1 MRITPAITP
10 VAIHFVRTTYF
21 NPRKTCGVHYNYNK
35 NVLPLR
41 FFGVLLLTAATVCA
55 GPAIFPLKDIRA
67 GQHGVG
73 RTVFS
78 GSKVEEF
85 DVEILGVLEN
95 LAPKESIILGR
106 LKGGPLGHTGV
117 MQGMSGSPVY
127 IDGKLAGAVALSFPY
142 SKDAIAG
149 IRPIEDM
156 LRVEPDGARAM
167 ARNRYVSKDTRLEEI
182 ATPVS
187 FSGFTSA
194 TLEHFGA
201 QLREMGM
208 DPRQGVSGGGRPT
221 DRMGDPKSIQ
231 PGSMISAQ
239 LLSGDYSISADG
251 TVTCIDGKHIYAF
264 GHRFMASGPS
274 DIPFARAEVLALLPN
289 VSSSFKISA
298 AREWMGSLT
307 DDRSTAVSG
316 VMGRRATM
324 APVEIRVGKN
334 VYHMQV
340 IQDRVMTPLVTQMA
354 LFSAIDAT
362 ERAQGGSTFAIRGH
376 LDFDG
381 GSVRVDNAYS
391 GDVAVPALASLGL
404 GTSLSYAMASGFDA
418 FKLKAVTLEVTVV
431 DKKNQMQIVDIA
443 APRSVRPGEDVEVIV
458 TLAGE
463 NGVELQR
470 KAIYRVPVGSPLGP
484 ISFTASDASTTNL
497 TEFGAS
503 VGLQYHSPGQVFGF
517 LNGLRPNT
525 KAYIRVSRGD
535 TAYTIDGRDLPSP
548 PPSLALILNRAQTQT
563 SGVPNQRGSKLAE
576 IEIPAGDNVVT
587 GSKTVQVEVRE
598 Q

>member
-1 MRITPAITP
+1 MRA
-10 VAIHFVRTTYF
+10 F
-21 NPRKTCGVHYNYNK
+21 YNYNK
-35 NVLPLR
+35 NVLVLR
-41 FFGVLLLTAATVCA
+41 FFGGLTIAATLHA
-55 GPAIFPLKDIRA
+55 APAIFPLKDIRA

-73 RTVFS
+73 RTVFA
-78 GSKVEEF
+78 GSRVEEF

-95 LAPKESIILGR
+95 LSPKESIILGR
-106 LKGGPLGHTGV
+106 LKGGPLEHTGV

-156 LRVEPDGARAM
+156 LRVEPDGPRIM
-167 ARNRYVSKDTRLEEI
+167 ARQRYIARDARLEEI

-208 DPRQGVSGGGRPT
+208 DPRQGVSGGGKPG
-221 DRMGDPKSIQ
+221 DRMGDPKNIE

-239 LLSGDYSISADG
+239 LLAGDYSISADG
-251 TVTCIDGKHIYAF
+251 TVTCIDGDRIYAF

-298 AREWMGSLT
+298 AREWMGTLT

-316 VMGRRATM
+316 VMGRRAAM

-334 VYHMQV
+334 VYHMRV
-340 IQDRVMTPLVTQMA
+340 VQDRVMTPLVTQMA

-362 ERAQGGSTFAIRGH
+362 ERAQGGSTFSVTGH
-376 LDFDG
+376 LDFEG
-381 GSVRVDNAYS
+381 GSVRVDNVYS
-391 GDVAVPALASLGL
+391 GDVAVAALAALGV
-404 GTSLSYAMASGFDA
+404 GTSLNFAMASGFDA
-418 FKLKAVTLEVTVV
+418 FKLKGVTLDVGVIER
-431 DKKNQMQIVDIA
+431 KSQMQITDIA
-443 APRSVRPGEDVEVIV
+443 APRSVRPGESVELIV
-458 TLAGE
+458 TLTGE
-463 NGVELQR
+463 NGAETQR
-470 KAIYRVPVGSPLGP
+470 KILYRVPVGAPMGP
-484 ISFTASDASTTNL
+484 INFTAADASTTNV

-503 VGLQYHSPGQVFGF
+503 IGLQYHSPGQVLEF
-517 LNGLRPNT
+517 LNGLRSNT
-525 KAYIRVSRGD
+525 KAYVRVWRNES
-535 TAYTIDGRDLPSP
+535 AYTIDGRDLPSP
-548 PPSLALILNRAQTQT
+548 PPSVAMILSRAQTQAT
-563 SGVPNQRGSKLAE
+563 AVANLRGSKLAE
-576 IEIPAGDNVVT
+576 IEIPGGNNVVT
-587 GSKTVQVEVRE
+587 GSKTVQVEVKE

>member
-1 MRITPAITP
+1 
-10 VAIHFVRTTYF
+10 VQ
-21 NPRKTCGVHYNYNK
+21 
-35 NVLPLR
+35 PLR
-41 FFGVLLLTAATVCA
+41 FFGSLALAAA
-55 GPAIFPLKDIRA
+55 LHAAPAIFPLKDIRA
-67 GQHGVG
+67 GQHGIG

-78 GSKVEEF
+78 GTRVEEF

-95 LAPKESIILGR
+95 LSPKESIILGR
-106 LKGGPLGHTGV
+106 LKGGPLEHTGV

-127 IDGKLAGAVALSFPY
+127 IDGKLAGAVALSFPF
-142 SKDAIAG
+142 SKDPIAG

-156 LRVEPDGARAM
+156 LRVQPDGPRVM
-167 ARNRYVSKDTRLEEI
+167 ARERYVSRESRLEEI

-208 DPRQGVSGGGRPT
+208 DPRQGVSGGGRPA
-221 DRMGDPKSIQ
+221 DHMGDPKSIQ

-251 TVTCIDGKHIYAF
+251 TVTAIDGDRIYAF
-264 GHRFMASGPS
+264 GHRFLASGPS

-298 AREWMGSLT
+298 AREWMGALT

-316 VMGRRATM
+316 VMGRRAAM
-324 APVEIRVGKN
+324 VPVDIRVGKN
-334 VYHMQV
+334 AYRMRV

-362 ERAQGGSTFAIRGH
+362 ERAVGGSTFSVRGN
-376 LDFDG
+376 LDFEG
-381 GSVRVDNAYS
+381 GSVRVDNVYS
-391 GDVAVPALASLGL
+391 GDVAVAALASLGV
-404 GTSLSYAMASGFDA
+404 GTSLNYAMGSGFDA
-418 FKLKAVTLEVTVV
+418 FKLKGVALEVSVL
-431 DKKNQMQIVDIA
+431 DQKNQAQIADIA
-443 APRSVRPGEDVEVIV
+443 APRSVRPGEDIELIV

-463 NGVELQR
+463 NGVETQR
-470 KAIYRVPVGSPLGP
+470 KIMYRVPVGAPLGP
-484 ISFTASDASTTNL
+484 INFTAADAASTNI
-497 TEFGAS
+497 TEFGATI
-503 VGLQYHSPGQVFGF
+503 GLPYHSPGQVFGF

-525 KAYIRVSRGD
+525 KAYIRVWRNEA
-535 TAYTIDGRDLPSP
+535 AYTVDGRDLPSP
-548 PPSLALILNRAQTQT
+548 PPSVAMILGRAQTQ
-563 SGVPNQRGSKLAE
+563 VAALPNLRGSKLAE
-576 IEIPAGDNVVT
+576 IEVSAGGNVVT
-587 GSKTVQVEVRE
+587 GSKTVQVEVKE

>member
-1 MRITPAITP
+1 M
-10 VAIHFVRTTYF
+10 
-21 NPRKTCGVHYNYNK
+21 
-35 NVLPLR
+35 LPLR
-41 FFGVLLLTAATVCA
+41 FFGVLLLAAATVCA

-106 LKGGPLGHTGV
+106 LKGGPLEHTGV

-167 ARNRYVSKDTRLEEI
+167 ARNRYVSKDARLEEI

-251 TVTCIDGKHIYAF
+251 TVTCIDGQNIYAF

-404 GTSLSYAMASGFDA
+404 GSSLSYAMASGFDA
-418 FKLKAVTLEVTVV
+418 FKLKGVTLDVTVV
-431 DKKNQMQIVDIA
+431 DKKRQMQIVDIA

-470 KAIYRVPVGSPLGP
+470 KAVYRVPVGSPLGP
-484 ISFTASDASTTNL
+484 ISFTASDASTTNM

-525 KAYIRVSRGD
+525 KAYVRVSRGD

-576 IEIPAGDNVVT
+576 IEIAAGDNVVT
-587 GSKTVQVEVRE
+587 GSKTVQVEVKE

>member
-1 MRITPAITP
+1 
-10 VAIHFVRTTYF
+10 
-21 NPRKTCGVHYNYNK
+21 
-35 NVLPLR
+35 VLSLR
-41 FFGVLLLTAATVCA
+41 FLGGIVIAATVQA
-55 GPAIFPLKDIRA
+55 APAIFPLKDIRV
-67 GQHGVG
+67 GQHGIG

-78 GSKVEEF
+78 GSRVEEF
-85 DVEILGVLEN
+85 EVEILGVLEN

-106 LKGGPLGHTGV
+106 LKGGPLEHTGV

-127 IDGKLAGAVALSFPY
+127 IDGRLAGAVALSFPY

-156 LRVEPDGARAM
+156 LRVQPDGARLM
-167 ARNRYVSKDTRLEEI
+167 ARNRYVAKDARLEEI

-221 DRMGDPKSIQ
+221 DRMGDPKSIE

-251 TVTCIDGKHIYAF
+251 TVTCIDGDHIYAF

-298 AREWMGSLT
+298 AREWMGALT

-316 VMGRRATM
+316 VIGRHASM

-362 ERAQGGSTFAIRGH
+362 ERAQGGSTFSIRGH
-376 LDFDG
+376 LDFEG
-381 GSVRVDNAYS
+381 GSVRVDNLYS
-391 GDVAVPALASLGL
+391 GDVAVPVLASLGI

-418 FKLKAVTLEVTVV
+418 FKLKGVTLDVSVL
-431 DKKNQMQIVDIA
+431 DRKSQMQIVEIA
-443 APRSVRPGEDVEVIV
+443 APRSVRPGEDVELIV

-470 KAIYRVPVGSPLGP
+470 KALYHVPVGAPMGP
-484 ISFTASDASTTNL
+484 ISFTAADASSTNT

-503 VGLQYHSPGQVFGF
+503 IGVPYHSPAQVLGF
-517 LNGLRPNT
+517 LNGLRANT
-525 KAYIRVSRGD
+525 KAYVRVWRGD

-548 PPSLALILNRAQTQT
+548 PPSLALILGRAQTQA
-563 SGVPNQRGSKLAE
+563 SGLPNQRGSKLAE
-576 IEIPAGDNVVT
+576 IEISAGDNVVT
-587 GSKTVQVEVRE
+587 GSKTVQVEVKE

>member
-1 MRITPAITP
+1 
-10 VAIHFVRTTYF
+10 
-21 NPRKTCGVHYNYNK
+21 
-35 NVLPLR
+35 VLLR
-41 FFGVLLLTAATVCA
+41 FFSGLLIAAA
-55 GPAIFPLKDIRA
+55 MQAAPAIFPLKDIRA
-67 GQHGVG
+67 GQHGIG

-78 GSKVEEF
+78 GSRIEEF

-95 LAPKESIILGR
+95 MSPKESIILGR
-106 LKGGPLGHTGV
+106 LKGGPLEHTGV

-127 IDGKLAGAVALSFPY
+127 IDGKLAGAVALSFPF

-156 LRVEPDGARAM
+156 LRVEPEGSRVM
-167 ARNRYVSKDTRLEEI
+167 ARQRYIARDARLEEI

-208 DPRQGVSGGGRPT
+208 DPRQGVSGGGRPV
-221 DRMGDPKSIQ
+221 DRMGDPNSIQ

-251 TVTCIDGKHIYAF
+251 TVTCIDGDRIYAF
-264 GHRFMASGPS
+264 GHRFLDSGPT

-298 AREWMGSLT
+298 AKEWMGALT

-316 VMGRRATM
+316 LMGRRAAM

-334 VYHMQV
+334 VYRMRV
-340 IQDRVMTPLVTQMA
+340 VQDRVMTPLVTQMA

-362 ERAQGGSTFAIRGH
+362 ERGQGGATFSVTGH
-376 LDFDG
+376 LDFEG
-381 GSVRVDNAYS
+381 GSVRVDNVYS
-391 GDVAVPALASLGL
+391 GDVAVAALAALGV
-404 GTSLSYAMASGFDA
+404 GTSLNYAMASGFDA
-418 FKLKAVTLEVTVV
+418 FKLKGVTLDVGVV
-431 DKKNQMQIVDIA
+431 ERKSQMQIADIA
-443 APRSVRPGEDVEVIV
+443 APRSVRPGEDVELIV

-463 NGVELQR
+463 NGVEIQR
-470 KAIYRVPVGSPLGP
+470 KVVYRVPVGAPLVP
-484 ISFTASDASTTNL
+484 INFTAADASTTNV

-503 VGLQYHSPGQVFGF
+503 IGLQYHSPGQVLEF
-517 LNGLRPNT
+517 LNELRSNT
-525 KAYIRVSRGD
+525 KAYVRVWRND
-535 TAYTIDGRDLPSP
+535 AAYTIDGRDLPSP
-548 PPSLALILNRAQTQT
+548 PPSVAMILNRAQTQAA
-563 SGVPNQRGSKLAE
+563 GLPNQRGSKLAE
-576 IEIPAGDNVVT
+576 IEVPAGDNVVT

>member
-1 MRITPAITP
+1 
-10 VAIHFVRTTYF
+10 
-21 NPRKTCGVHYNYNK
+21 
-35 NVLPLR
+35 VLLQR
-41 FFGVLLLTAATVCA
+41 FFGGLVIAATLRA
-55 GPAIFPLKDIRA
+55 APAIFPLKDIRA

-78 GSKVEEF
+78 GSRVEEF

-95 LAPKESIILGR
+95 MSPKESIILGR
-106 LKGGPLGHTGV
+106 LKGGPLEHTGV

-156 LRVEPDGARAM
+156 LRVAPDGPRVM
-167 ARNRYVSKDTRLEEI
+167 ARNRFMARDARLEEI

-194 TLEHFGA
+194 TLEHFGE
-201 QLREMGM
+201 QLRGMGM
-208 DPRQGVSGGGRPT
+208 DPRQGVSGGGKPT
-221 DRMGDPKSIQ
+221 DRMGDPKSIE

-251 TVTCIDGKHIYAF
+251 TVTCIDGDHIYAF

-298 AREWMGSLT
+298 AREWMGTLT

-316 VMGRRATM
+316 VMGRRAAM
-324 APVEIRVGKN
+324 APVDIRVGKN
-334 VYHMQV
+334 TYHMRV
-340 IQDRVMTPLVTQMA
+340 VQDRVMTPLVTQMA

-362 ERAQGGSTFAIRGH
+362 ERAQGGSTFSVTGH
-376 LDFDG
+376 LDFEG
-381 GSVRVDNAYS
+381 GSVRIDNVYS
-391 GDVAVPALASLGL
+391 GDVAVAALAALGV
-404 GTSLSYAMASGFDA
+404 GTSLNYAMASGFDA
-418 FKLKAVTLEVTVV
+418 FKLKGVTLAVGVV
-431 DKKNQMQIVDIA
+431 DRKNQVQIADIA
-443 APRSVRPGEDVEVIV
+443 APRSVRPGENVELIV
-458 TLAGE
+458 TLTGE
-463 NGVELQR
+463 NGAETQR
-470 KAIYRVPVGSPLGP
+470 KVLYRVPVGAPMGP
-484 ISFTASDASTTNL
+484 INFTAADASTTNV

-503 VGLQYHSPGQVFGF
+503 IGLQYHSPGQVLEF
-517 LNGLRPNT
+517 LNGLRSNT
-525 KAYIRVSRGD
+525 KAYIRVWRNEA
-535 TAYTIDGRDLPSP
+535 AYTIDGRDLPSP
-548 PPSLALILNRAQTQT
+548 PPSVAMILNRAQTQAA
-563 SGVPNQRGSKLAE
+563 GVVNLRGSKLGE
-576 IEIPAGDNVVT
+576 IEIAAGNNVVT

>member
-1 MRITPAITP
+1 LYRPEKLRL
-10 VAIHFVRTTYF
+10 F
-21 NPRKTCGVHYNYNK
+21 YNYNK

-41 FFGVLLLTAATVCA
+41 FFGGLAIAAATIHA
-55 GPAIFPLKDIRA
+55 APGIFPLKDIRA

-78 GSKVEEF
+78 GSRVEEF

-95 LAPKESIILGR
+95 MSPKESIILGR
-106 LKGGPLGHTGV
+106 LKGGPLEHTGV

-156 LRVEPDGARAM
+156 LRVEPDGARMM
-167 ARNRYVSKDTRLEEI
+167 ARQRYISKDARLEEI

-208 DPRQGVSGGGRPT
+208 DPRQGVSGGGKPT

-251 TVTCIDGKHIYAF
+251 TVTLIDGDRIYAF
-264 GHRFMASGPS
+264 GHRFMDSGPS

-298 AREWMGSLT
+298 AREWMGTLT

-324 APVEIRVGKN
+324 APVDIRVGKN
-334 VYHMQV
+334 SYHMQV

-362 ERAQGGSTFAIRGH
+362 ERAQGGSTFAVRGR
-376 LDFDG
+376 LDFEG
-381 GSVRVDNAYS
+381 GSVRVDNVYS
-391 GDVAVPALASLGL
+391 GDVAVPVLAALGL
-404 GTSLSYAMASGFDA
+404 GTSMNFAMTSGFDA
-418 FKLKAVTLEVTVV
+418 FRLKGVTLEVSVV
-431 DKKNQMQIVDIA
+431 DRKSQVQIADLA
-443 APRSVRPGEDVEVIV
+443 APRTVRPGEDVELIV

-463 NGVELQR
+463 NGVETQR
-470 KAIYRVPVGSPLGP
+470 KVLYRVPVGAPLGP
-484 ISFTASDASTTNL
+484 INFTATDASSTNM

-503 VGLQYHSPGQVFGF
+503 IGLQYHSPGQVLEF
-517 LNGLRPNT
+517 LNGLRTNT
-525 KAYIRVSRGD
+525 KAYIRVWRNEA
-535 TAYTIDGRDLPSP
+535 AYNIDGRDLPSP
-548 PPSLALILNRAQTQT
+548 PPSVAMILNRAQTQAA
-563 SGVPNQRGSKLAE
+563 GLPNLRGSKLAE

-587 GSKTVQVEVRE
+587 GTKTVQVEVKE

>member
-1 MRITPAITP
+1 MRA
-10 VAIHFVRTTYF
+10 F
-21 NPRKTCGVHYNYNK
+21 YNYNK
-35 NVLPLR
+35 NVLLLR
-41 FFGVLLLTAATVCA
+41 FFGGLTIAATLHA

-73 RTVFS
+73 RTVFA
-78 GSKVEEF
+78 GSRVEEF
-85 DVEILGVLEN
+85 EVEILGVLEN
-95 LAPKESIILGR
+95 LSPKESIILGR
-106 LKGGPLGHTGV
+106 LKGGPLEHTGV

-156 LRVEPDGARAM
+156 LRVEPDGPRIM
-167 ARNRYVSKDTRLEEI
+167 ARQRYIARDARLEEI

-194 TLEHFGA
+194 TLEHFGT

-208 DPRQGVSGGGRPT
+208 DPRQGVSGGGKPG
-221 DRMGDPKSIQ
+221 DRMGDPKNIE

-239 LLSGDYSISADG
+239 LLAGDYSISADG
-251 TVTCIDGKHIYAF
+251 TVTCIDGDRIYAF

-298 AREWMGSLT
+298 AREWMGTLT

-316 VMGRRATM
+316 VMGRRAAM

-334 VYHMQV
+334 VYHMRV
-340 IQDRVMTPLVTQMA
+340 VQDRVMTPLVTQMA

-362 ERAQGGSTFAIRGH
+362 ERAQGGSTFSVTGH
-376 LDFDG
+376 LDFEG
-381 GSVRVDNAYS
+381 GSVRVDNVYS
-391 GDVAVPALASLGL
+391 GDVAVAALAALGV
-404 GTSLSYAMASGFDA
+404 GTSLNFAMASGFDA
-418 FKLKAVTLEVTVV
+418 FKLKGVTLDVGVIER
-431 DKKNQMQIVDIA
+431 KSQMQITDIA
-443 APRSVRPGEDVEVIV
+443 APRSVRPGESVELIV
-458 TLAGE
+458 TLTGE
-463 NGVELQR
+463 NGAETQR
-470 KAIYRVPVGSPLGP
+470 KILYRVPVGAPMGP
-484 ISFTASDASTTNL
+484 INFTAADASTTNV

-503 VGLQYHSPGQVFGF
+503 IGLQYHSPGQVLEF
-517 LNGLRPNT
+517 LNGLRSNT
-525 KAYIRVSRGD
+525 KAYVRVWRNES
-535 TAYTIDGRDLPSP
+535 AYTIDGRDLPSP
-548 PPSLALILNRAQTQT
+548 PPSVAMILSRAQTQAT
-563 SGVPNQRGSKLAE
+563 AVASLRGSKLAE
-576 IEIPAGDNVVT
+576 IEIPGGNNVVT
-587 GSKTVQVEVRE
+587 GSKTVQVEVKE

>member
-1 MRITPAITP
+1 MRA
-10 VAIHFVRTTYF
+10 F
-21 NPRKTCGVHYNYNK
+21 YNYNK
-35 NVLPLR
+35 NVLLLR
-41 FFGVLLLTAATVCA
+41 FFGGLTIAATLHA

-73 RTVFS
+73 RTVFA
-78 GSKVEEF
+78 GSRVEEF
-85 DVEILGVLEN
+85 EVEILGVLEN
-95 LAPKESIILGR
+95 LSPKESIILGR
-106 LKGGPLGHTGV
+106 LKGGPLEHTGV

-156 LRVEPDGARAM
+156 LRVEPDGPRIM
-167 ARNRYVSKDTRLEEI
+167 ARQRYIARDARLEEI

-194 TLEHFGA
+194 TLEHFGT

-208 DPRQGVSGGGRPT
+208 DPRQGVSGGGKPG
-221 DRMGDPKSIQ
+221 DRMGDPKNIE

-239 LLSGDYSISADG
+239 LLAGDYSISADG
-251 TVTCIDGKHIYAF
+251 TVTCIDGDRIYAF

-298 AREWMGSLT
+298 AREWMGTLT

-316 VMGRRATM
+316 VMGRRAAM

-334 VYHMQV
+334 VYHMRV
-340 IQDRVMTPLVTQMA
+340 VQDRVMTPLVTQMA

-362 ERAQGGSTFAIRGH
+362 ERAQGGSTFSVTGH
-376 LDFDG
+376 LDFEG
-381 GSVRVDNAYS
+381 GSVRVDNVYS
-391 GDVAVPALASLGL
+391 GDVAVAALAALGV
-404 GTSLSYAMASGFDA
+404 GTSLNFAMASGFDA
-418 FKLKAVTLEVTVV
+418 FKLKGVTLDVGVIER
-431 DKKNQMQIVDIA
+431 KSQMQITDIA
-443 APRSVRPGEDVEVIV
+443 APRSVRPGESVELIV
-458 TLAGE
+458 TLTGE
-463 NGVELQR
+463 NGAETQR
-470 KAIYRVPVGSPLGP
+470 KILYRVPVGAPMGP
-484 ISFTASDASTTNL
+484 INFTAADASTTNV

-503 VGLQYHSPGQVFGF
+503 IGLQYHSPGQVLEF
-517 LNGLRPNT
+517 LNGLRSNT
-525 KAYIRVSRGD
+525 KAYVRVWRNES
-535 TAYTIDGRDLPSP
+535 AYTIDGRDLPSP
-548 PPSLALILNRAQTQT
+548 PPSVAMILSRAQTQAT
-563 SGVPNQRGSKLAE
+563 AVANLRGSKLAE
-576 IEIPAGDNVVT
+576 IEIPGGNNVVT
-587 GSKTVQVEVRE
+587 GSKTVQVEVKE

>member
-1 MRITPAITP
+1 MRA
-10 VAIHFVRTTYF
+10 F
-21 NPRKTCGVHYNYNK
+21 YNYNK
-35 NVLPLR
+35 NVLVLR
-41 FFGVLLLTAATVCA
+41 FFGGLMIAATLHA
-55 GPAIFPLKDIRA
+55 APAIFPLKDIRA

-73 RTVFS
+73 RTVFA
-78 GSKVEEF
+78 GSRVEEF

-95 LAPKESIILGR
+95 LSPKESIILGR
-106 LKGGPLGHTGV
+106 LKGGPLEHTGV

-156 LRVEPDGARAM
+156 LRVEPDGPRIM
-167 ARNRYVSKDTRLEEI
+167 ARQRYIARDARLEEI

-208 DPRQGVSGGGRPT
+208 DPRQGVSGGGKPT
-221 DRMGDPKSIQ
+221 DRMGDPKDIE

-251 TVTCIDGKHIYAF
+251 TVTCIDGDRIYAF

-298 AREWMGSLT
+298 AREWMGTLT

-316 VMGRRATM
+316 VMGRRAAM
-324 APVEIRVGKN
+324 APVDIHVGN
-334 VYHMQV
+334 NSYHMRV
-340 IQDRVMTPLVTQMA
+340 VQDRVMTPLVTQMA

-362 ERAQGGSTFAIRGH
+362 ERAQGGSTFSVTGH
-376 LDFDG
+376 LDFEG
-381 GSVRVDNAYS
+381 GSVRVDNVYS
-391 GDVAVPALASLGL
+391 GDVAVAALAALGV
-404 GTSLSYAMASGFDA
+404 GTSLNFAMASGFDA
-418 FKLKAVTLEVTVV
+418 FKLKGVTLDVGVIER
-431 DKKNQMQIVDIA
+431 KSQMQITDIA
-443 APRSVRPGEDVEVIV
+443 APRSVRPGESVELIV
-458 TLAGE
+458 TLTGE
-463 NGVELQR
+463 NGDETQR
-470 KAIYRVPVGSPLGP
+470 KILYRVPVGAPMGP
-484 ISFTASDASTTNL
+484 INFTAADASTTNV

-503 VGLQYHSPGQVFGF
+503 IGLQYHSPGQVLEF
-517 LNGLRPNT
+517 LNGLRSNT
-525 KAYIRVSRGD
+525 KAYVRVWRNES
-535 TAYTIDGRDLPSP
+535 AYTIDGRDLPSP
-548 PPSLALILNRAQTQT
+548 PPSVAMILSRAQTQAT
-563 SGVPNQRGSKLAE
+563 AVASLRGSKLAE
-576 IEIPAGDNVVT
+576 IEIPGGNNVVT
-587 GSKTVQVEVRE
+587 GSKTVQVEVKE

>member
-1 MRITPAITP
+1 M
-10 VAIHFVRTTYF
+10 
-21 NPRKTCGVHYNYNK
+21 
-35 NVLPLR
+35 LPLR
-41 FFGVLLLTAATVCA
+41 FFGVLAIAAA
-55 GPAIFPLKDIRA
+55 SIHAAPAIFPLKDIRA

-95 LAPKESIILGR
+95 MSPKESIILGR
-106 LKGGPLGHTGV
+106 LKGGPLEHTGV

-156 LRVEPDGARAM
+156 LRVQPEGARMM
-167 ARNRYVSKDTRLEEI
+167 ARQRTISKDARLEEI

-194 TLEHFGA
+194 TLDHFGA

-251 TVTCIDGKHIYAF
+251 TVTLIDGDRIYAF
-264 GHRFMASGPS
+264 GHRFMDSGPS

-298 AREWMGSLT
+298 AREWMGTLT

-316 VMGRRATM
+316 VMGRRAAM
-324 APVEIRVGKN
+324 APVDIRVGKN
-334 VYHMQV
+334 SYHMQV

-362 ERAQGGSTFAIRGH
+362 ERAQGGSTFAVRGT

-381 GSVRVDNAYS
+381 GSVKVDNVYS
-391 GDVAVPALASLGL
+391 GDVAVPALAALGL
-404 GTSLSYAMASGFDA
+404 GTSLNYAMASGFDA
-418 FKLKAVTLEVTVV
+418 FRLKGVTLDVSVV
-431 DKKNQMQIVDIA
+431 DRKSQVQIADLA
-443 APRSVRPGEDVEVIV
+443 APRSVRPGENVELII

-463 NGVELQR
+463 NGVETQR
-470 KAIYRVPVGSPLGP
+470 KVLYRVPVGAPLGP
-484 ISFTASDASTTNL
+484 INFTATDASSTNM

-503 VGLQYHSPGQVFGF
+503 IGLQYHSPGQVLEF

-525 KAYIRVSRGD
+525 KAYIRVWRNEA
-535 TAYTIDGRDLPSP
+535 AYTIDGRDLPSP
-548 PPSLALILNRAQTQT
+548 PPSVAMILNRAQTQAA
-563 SGVPNQRGSKLAE
+563 GLPNLRGSKLAE

-587 GSKTVQVEVRE
+587 GTKTVQVEVKE

>member
-1 MRITPAITP
+1 MYAQPD
-10 VAIHFVRTTYF
+10 F
-21 NPRKTCGVHYNYNK
+21 NPQETFGFHYNYNK

-41 FFGVLLLTAATVCA
+41 FFGVLLLAAATVCA

-106 LKGGPLGHTGV
+106 LKGGPLEHTGV

-167 ARNRYVSKDTRLEEI
+167 ARNRYVSKDARLEEI

-251 TVTCIDGKHIYAF
+251 TVTCIDGQNIYAF

-404 GTSLSYAMASGFDA
+404 GSSLSYAMASGFDA
-418 FKLKAVTLEVTVV
+418 FKLKGVTLDVTVV
-431 DKKNQMQIVDIA
+431 DKKRQMQIVDIA

-470 KAIYRVPVGSPLGP
+470 KAVYRVPVGSPLGP
-484 ISFTASDASTTNL
+484 ISFTASDASTTNM

-525 KAYIRVSRGD
+525 KAYVRVSRGD

-576 IEIPAGDNVVT
+576 IEIAAGDNVVT
-587 GSKTVQVEVRE
+587 GSKTVQVEVKE

>member
-1 MRITPAITP
+1 MAHRRDS
-10 VAIHFVRTTYF
+10 FRT
-21 NPRKTCGVHYNYNK
+21 HYNKSVRARFIYAL
-35 NVLPLR
+35 VLAAGLR
-41 FFGVLLLTAATVCA
+41 AA
-55 GPAIFPLKDIRA
+55 PAIFPLKDIRA

-78 GSKVEEF
+78 GSRIEEF

-95 LAPKESIILGR
+95 MAPKESIILGR
-106 LKGGPLGHTGV
+106 LKGGPLEHTGV

-142 SKDAIAG
+142 SKDPIAG

-156 LRVEPDGARAM
+156 LRVEPDGPRAM
-167 ARNRYVSKDTRLEEI
+167 ARQRFVARFDQRDARLEEI

-187 FSGFTSA
+187 FSGLTSA

-208 DPRQGVSGGGRPT
+208 DPRQGVSGGGRPA
-221 DRMGDPKSIQ
+221 DKMGDPKNLQ

-239 LLSGDYSISADG
+239 LLSGDFSISADG
-251 TVTCIDGKHIYAF
+251 TVTCIDGEHIYAF

-289 VSSSFKISA
+289 VANSFKISA

-316 VMGRRATM
+316 VMGRRAAM
-324 APVEIRVGKN
+324 VPVEIRVGKN
-334 VYHMQV
+334 AYHMQV

-362 ERAQGGSTFAIRGH
+362 ERGQGGSTFTVRGH
-376 LDFDG
+376 LDFVG
-381 GSVRVDNAYS
+381 GTVNLDNVYS
-391 GDVAVPALASLGL
+391 GDVAVSALAALGV
-404 GTSLSYAMASGFDA
+404 GTSLNYAMGSGFDA
-418 FKLKAVTLEVTVV
+418 FRLKGVTLEIGVA
-431 DKKNQMQIVDIA
+431 DRKNQGQIADLA
-443 APRSVRPGEDVEVIV
+443 APRSVKPGEDVELIL

-463 NGVELQR
+463 NGVEKLH
-470 KAIYRVPVGSPLGP
+470 KVVYRVPVGAPPGPLL
-484 ISFTASDASTTNL
+484 FTAADASSTN
-497 TEFGAS
+497 TMEFGGTI
-503 VGLQYHSPGQVFGF
+503 GLAYHSPGQVFAF
-517 LNGLRPNT
+517 LNGLRANT
-525 KAYIRVSRGD
+525 SAYIRVWRNEP
-535 TAYTIDGRDLPSP
+535 AYTVDGRDLPSP
-548 PPSLALILNRAQTQT
+548 PPSVAMILSRAQAPALGQL
-563 SGVPNQRGSKLAE
+563 NLKGSKLAE
-576 IEIPAGDNVVT
+576 IEVPAGGKVVT

-598 Q
+598 P

>member
-1 MRITPAITP
+1 LYRW
-10 VAIHFVRTTYF
+10 V
-21 NPRKTCGVHYNYNK
+21 YNYNK
-35 NVLPLR
+35 SVLPLR
-41 FFGVLLLTAATVCA
+41 FFGGLVIAATIHA
-55 GPAIFPLKDIRA
+55 APAIFPLKDIRA
-67 GQHGVG
+67 GQHGIG

-78 GSKVEEF
+78 GSRVEEF

-106 LKGGPLGHTGV
+106 LKGGPLENTGV

-156 LRVEPDGARAM
+156 LRVEPAGPRMM
-167 ARNRYVSKDTRLEEI
+167 ARQRYIARDARLEEI

-194 TLEHFGA
+194 TLDHFGA

-208 DPRQGVSGGGRPT
+208 DPRQGVSGGGNPA
-221 DRMGDPKSIQ
+221 DRMGDPKSIV

-251 TVTCIDGKHIYAF
+251 TVTCIDGDHIYAF
-264 GHRFMASGPS
+264 GHRFLDAGPS

-298 AREWMGSLT
+298 AREWMGTLT

-316 VMGRRATM
+316 VVGRRAAM
-324 APVEIRVGKN
+324 APVDIRVGKN
-334 VYHMQV
+334 SYHMQV

-362 ERAQGGSTFAIRGH
+362 ERAQGGSTFSVRGH
-376 LDFDG
+376 LDFEG
-381 GSVRVDNAYS
+381 GSVSIDNVYS
-391 GDVAVPALASLGL
+391 GDVAVPALAALGV
-404 GTSLSYAMASGFDA
+404 GTSLSYAMASGFDE
-418 FKLKAVTLEVTVV
+418 FKLKGVTIEVGVV
-431 DKKNQMQIVDIA
+431 DRKSQVQIADIA
-443 APRSVRPGEDVEVIV
+443 APRSVRPGEDVELIV

-463 NGVELQR
+463 NGVESQR
-470 KAIYRVPVGSPLGP
+470 KVLYRVPVGAPLGP
-484 ISFTASDASTTNL
+484 INFTAADAASTNMM
-497 TEFGAS
+497 EFGAS
-503 VGLQYHSPGQVFGF
+503 IGLQYHSPGQVLGF
-517 LNGLRPNT
+517 LNGLRTNT
-525 KAYIRVSRGD
+525 KAYIRVWRND
-535 TAYTIDGRDLPSP
+535 VAYTVDGRDLPSP
-548 PPSLALILNRAQTQT
+548 PPSVAMILNRAQTQAANL
-563 SGVPNQRGSKLAE
+563 PNLRGSKLGE
-576 IEIPAGDNVVT
+576 IAVPAGDNFVT
-587 GSKTVQVEVRE
+587 GSKTVQVEVKE